1 MKQANK
7 YGTLRV
13 VSRWLDLLPQT
24 LVAWRVFV
32 GYAAVLTLL
41 SAILNRWSY
50 TCSEI
55 GTGFW
60 CHWFSDNSALL
71 FGTVALWGLVA
82 FYLYCLFAHDFFENI
97 LNRQKFQLKDI
108 FSLSK
113 PRLKS
118 VGIFLFCLLGIVIPC
133 AILIYI
139 LNPMK
144 LQMWHTANPDWRI
157 ELIFYTIAFICM
169 AIPLLIMRCAG
180 GIAYSFNEGQI
191 PFRKIFDLTYNRAYV
206 GIFSF
211 LLLMLLCA
219 NLHLNLMRSLN
230 KLAGNYHYLVTA
242 VLTEFCNNFMILFYF
257 SLFLLLFQAEYL
269 VLKDKEADMEAQ
281 AEEEKTARE
290 QIMAE
295 NEAKKVVA
303 QSKKSAKKKKS
314 QRKNKKL
321 EGD

>member
-1 MKQANK
+1 MRQANK
-7 YGTLRV
+7 YGTIRV
-13 VSRWLDLLPQT
+13 IGRWLDLLPQT
-24 LVAWRVFV
+24 LVVWRVFV
-32 GYAAVLTLL
+32 GYAAALTIL
-41 SAILNRWSY
+41 SAVLNRWSY
-50 TCSEI
+50 TCSE
-55 GTGFW
+55 GFGGFW
-60 CHWFSDNSALL
+60 CRWFNDNSALL
-71 FGTVALWGLVA
+71 FGTTALWGLVS
-82 FYLYCLFAHDFFENI
+82 FYLYCLFAHDFFENM
-97 LNRQKFQLKDI
+97 LGRRKFQFKDI

-113 PRLKS
+113 PRIKS
-118 VGIFLFCLLGIVIPC
+118 VAIFLFCVLGIAIPC
-133 AILIYI
+133 MILIYI

-180 GIAYSFNEGQI
+180 GIAYSFNEGHI
-191 PFRKIFDLTYNRAYV
+191 PFRKIYEFTYNRAYV

-219 NLHLNLMRSLN
+219 NLHLNVIRSLN
-230 KLAGNYHYLVTA
+230 KLAEHYNFLVTA

-269 VLKDKEADMEAQ
+269 VLKAKEAELEANK
-281 AEEEKTARE
+281 EEEVTARE
-290 QIMAE
+290 QLMTK
-295 NEAKKVVA
+295 NEAKKIVA
-303 QSKKSAKKKKS
+303 KSKKSAKKKKS